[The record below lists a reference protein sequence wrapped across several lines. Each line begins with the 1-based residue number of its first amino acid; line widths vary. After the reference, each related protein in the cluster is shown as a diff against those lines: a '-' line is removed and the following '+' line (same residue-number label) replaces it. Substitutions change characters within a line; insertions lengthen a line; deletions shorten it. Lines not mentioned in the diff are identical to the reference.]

1 MRKKINVA
9 WTKNKTSAEL
19 KRIFPEFV
27 LVMAGVM
34 RSLSSFCIIAAQ
46 EMQEIGGLQLRCAIG
61 LTLFVYE
68 ERESNSSFLAKLPG
82 INGVTEPDCS
92 QNCSF
97 VTKGLFVFAQLRDVL
112 TAKDSAVVTQEN
124 YDSRSF
130 IPQGSEPRF
139 AVVAVRNRD
148 KGEPIAEGSFHGPS
162 ILLSALLAV
171 KRSSSSP
178 IRRLF
183 AVSQLTSRIRPGVV
197 LRWRTEKIIH
207 RRERS
212 FQGTFELSPR
222 R

>member
-1 MRKKINVA
+1 VRKKIDIA
-9 WTKNKTSAEL
+9 WAENKTPTEL

-27 LVMAGVM
+27 LMMAGVM

-46 EMQEIGGLQLRCAIG
+46 EMQEIAGLQLRCAIG

-82 INGVTEPDCS
+82 INGITEPDCS

-148 KGEPIAEGSFHGPS
+148 EAEPIAEGSFHGPS

-171 KRSSSSP
+171 KHSSSSP

-183 AVSQLTSRIRPGVV
+183 AVSRLTSRIRPGVV